1 MLKIH
6 NPSTI
11 AAPLAPTY
19 SNGVEV
25 PPNAR
30 WLHTAG
36 IVGVDK
42 DGKPVQGLERQAE
55 VIWDSLVAILASA
68 GMAVTD
74 IVKMNA
80 FVVHGQDAAAYGA
93 IRKRYLRDH
102 KPASTMVYVPAL
114 VAPDFLLEVEV
125 IAAKAA

>member
-6 NPSTI
+6 NPSSI
-11 AAPLAPTY
+11 CPPLLPTY
-19 SNGVEV
+19 SNGMEV

-36 IVGVDK
+36 LVGVDK
-42 DGKPVQGLERQAE
+42 SGKPAAGMERQAE
-55 VIWDSLVAILASA
+55 LIWEGLVAILASA
-68 GMAVTD
+68 GMSVSD

-80 FVVHGQDAAAYGA
+80 FVVHGQDARAYGA
-93 IRKRYLRDH
+93 IRQRYLGDH

-114 VAPDFLLEVEV
+114 ISPDFLLEVEV
-125 IAAKAA
+125 IAAKA